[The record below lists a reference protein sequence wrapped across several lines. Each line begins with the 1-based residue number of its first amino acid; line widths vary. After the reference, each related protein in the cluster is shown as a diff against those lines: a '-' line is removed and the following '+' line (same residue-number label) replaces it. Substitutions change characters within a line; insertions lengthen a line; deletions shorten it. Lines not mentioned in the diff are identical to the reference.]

1 MINKFSLNKLIQYN
15 SSLEDIEQ
23 LKPEEIII
31 NQYRIDSEIK
41 EGIIECTNV
50 TRKYYLELIE
60 LEIKKYKLLERTFF
74 LMTEKDES
82 GKIN

>member
-41 EGIIECTNV
+41 EGIIECANV

-82 GKIN
+82 G